1 MILKKSDDKKI
12 QIAEL
17 EQLLNEATEII
28 KPKIQKE
35 LNMLRAG
42 IKGEQ
47 ESTYHIDFN
56 LRNNKNYFVI
66 HDLRLEIDGN
76 VAQIDHLLINRTFD
90 IFSLET
96 KHFNS
101 GIKINDDGEFMQW
114 NLYKKVFEGIPSPL
128 AQNQRHIKVLTEI
141 FKRRIELPTKLG
153 FPLIP
158 TFHSRVL
165 VNNDSRIDRSKKYDS
180 SNLVKSEHFFE
191 SIQEDFLITN
201 FDVITKGASVE
212 VLEEIGRKLVRL
224 HKPISINYRAK
235 FGMDS
240 TQNPK
245 PEQVI
250 GTSINEPSYAAK
262 KESVSNVIKVTPSC
276 KKCDSNNVKIQYGK
290 FGYFFKC
297 SDCDGNTNIKI
308 SCGNAGHNEKLR
320 KEGSKFFRECSECK
334 TSSLFYEN

>member
-1 MILKKSDDKKI
+1 MILKKSDNKII
-12 QIAEL
+12 QITEL
-17 EQLLNEATEII
+17 EQLLNIAPETI

-66 HDLRLEIDGN
+66 HDLRLEIDGT

-114 NLYKKVFEGIPSPL
+114 NSYKKAFEGIPSPL

-153 FPLIP
+153 FPLAP

-165 VNNDSRIDRSKKYDS
+165 VNNDSRIDRSKRYDS
-180 SNLVKSEHFFE
+180 SNLVKSEQFFE
-191 SIQEDFLITN
+191 SIQKDFLITN
-201 FDVITKGASVE
+201 FDVLTKGASVE

-224 HKPISINYRAK
+224 HKPININYRAK
-235 FGMDS
+235 FGLDV
-240 TQNPK
+240 TATK
-245 PEQVI
+245 PEQANAP
-250 GTSINEPSYAAK
+250 SINETIETTIKGSIN
-262 KESVSNVIKVTPSC
+262 NVIKVTHHC
-276 KKCDSNNVKIQYGK
+276 KKCDSGNVKIQYGK
-290 FGYFFKC
+290 FGYYFKC
-297 SDCDGNTNIKI
+297 SDCDGNTNIEL
-308 SCGNAGHNEKLR
+308 SCGNAGHSEKLR
-320 KEGSKFFRECSECK
+320 KEGDKFLRECSECK
-334 TSSLFYEN
+334 TSKLFYVN